1 MNKSILVSLAILTLS
16 TSVALA
22 AQRTHHSRAVKPN
35 ASTAAMNPN
44 PYARPMYPNAF
55 AGGGPSPVVGTGGV
69 SSSDRALYI
78 RNLHDSGYNPK
89 NNFNANGNVRTQ

>member
-1 MNKSILVSLAILTLS
+1 MTKSILISLAILTLS

-55 AGGGPSPVVGTGGV
+55 ARGGPSPVVWPGGV
-69 SSSDRALYI
+69 SSSDRDQYM
-78 RNLHDSGYNPK
+78 RNLRDSGYNPK
-89 NNFNANGNVRTQ
+89 NNFNASGNVVTQ